1 MVHGSVH
8 TTGFSGEMVCG
19 SHPLLKDVHFPK
31 RQEKAEAYTWDPH
44 HHFLQP
50 QEQPVSSAKPR
61 PPSGISQEASWY
73 SFSALRMFSFHP
85 VELEMSE
92 LENLSF
98 KISMPTHQKKKLKPR
113 NTGWLCKIIQKVS
126 CLVQARTQVSSLL
139 PALGHLFLR
148 LAREPDIRQGNRRV
162 KAGQKAC
169 CHHGTT
175 SDRRQW
181 GPPRHWVK
189 MSTDMQ
195 TLMSKCFLWEYLTVL
210 PKR

>member
-19 SHPLLKDVHFPK
+19 SYPLLKDIHFPK

-50 QEQPVSSAKPR
+50 QEQLVSSAKPR

-73 SFSALRMFSFHP
+73 SSSALRMFSFHP

-126 CLVQARTQVSSLL
+126 CLVQTRTQVSSLL

-148 LAREPDIRQGNRRV
+148 LAWEPDLRQGNQESKGRAEGLLPPWYHQW
-162 KAGQKAC
+162 KAAV
-169 CHHGTT
+169 GTHPGT
-175 SDRRQW
+175 GLKQAQICR
-181 GPPRHWVK
+181 
-189 MSTDMQ
+189 
-195 TLMSKCFLWEYLTVL
+195 C
-210 PKR
+210 